1 MPKTLKNFA
10 DSERARE
17 YRNRQRER
25 NYALCP
31 GDDDVRH
38 TRWQDWERELVMEH
52 TMPDREISRM
62 TGRSVRAIQ
71 VMRHKLRKTG
81 RPAPMSKLDGDLIQS
96 VLWYAM
102 AAAWALIAI
111 ARWLSGEPEGS
122 DAMTHFGIAFILAN
136 IFELR
141 SEMGKIGE
149 K

>member
-38 TRWQDWERELVMEH
+38 TRWQDWERRLVMEH
-52 TMPDREISRM
+52 EMPDREISRM

-71 VMRHKLRKTG
+71 VMRHKMRK
-81 RPAPMSKLDGDLIQS
+81 AAIPMSKVDGNLIQS
-96 VLWYAM
+96 ILWYAM
-102 AAAWALIAI
+102 AAIWALIAVV
-111 ARWLSGEPEGS
+111 RWFDGSPDGS
-122 DAMTHFGIAFILAN
+122 DAMLHFGIAFILAN
-136 IFELR
+136 VFELR
-141 SEMGKIGE
+141 SQMDIIGKR
-149 K
+149 